1 MKRAAGRPK
10 DLLALEHLGALR
22 EEIDRE
28 AVSRPAPLQVAE
40 VLEALLD
47 DVHVVRLVAGQV
59 AQDVE
64 HELGHGAEAGAL
76 DDDLEPLV
84 ERARDLERHG
94 LDLGHGRS
102 LARRAALDHSC
113 GSALQSRLTPL
124 HSQRSVTHDL
134 EAPSACACATA
145 ASSPSPCRRRPGRL
159 FVRRRRRLGRSRPA
173 RLPAHQA
180 SAEPVELRLG
190 YFPNV
195 THATALAGIK
205 QGFFEEALPDNVTLT
220 TTPFNAGPEAV
231 EAIFSGGLDA
241 SFIGPN
247 PAINAFARSKGEAIR
262 IVSGATSGGAYLVV
276 KPEITSA
283 AQLKGKK
290 LATPQLGNT
299 QDVALRAWLKEQGLS
314 SDAQG
319 GGDVSILPQP
329 NAQTLDTFRSGDI
342 DGAWVPEPWATRL
355 VQEGGG
361 TVLVDERDLWPDGQY
376 VTTHLVVTPTFLE
389 APSGRRQGAPG
400 RGPRRRPTTSTTTR
414 PRRRRWSTRPSRT

>member
-1 MKRAAGRPK
+1 MHYSPGDA
-10 DLLALEHLGALR
+10 
-22 EEIDRE
+22 
-28 AVSRPAPLQVAE
+28 
-40 VLEALLD
+40 
-47 DVHVVRLVAGQV
+47 
-59 AQDVE
+59 
-64 HELGHGAEAGAL
+64 
-76 DDDLEPLV
+76 
-84 ERARDLERHG
+84 
-94 LDLGHGRS
+94 
-102 LARRAALDHSC
+102 
-113 GSALQSRLTPL
+113 L
-124 HSQRSVTHDL
+124 HSQRSVTTTKET
-134 EAPSACACATA
+134 EACPCATA
-145 ASSPSPCRRRPGRL
+145 ASSPSPWSP
-159 FVRRRRRLGRSRPA
+159 SPWSPA
-173 RLPAHQA
+173 TSSGAGGSAGPTGAGSGSPA

-205 QGFFEEALPDNVTLT
+205 QGFFEESLPDNVTLT

-283 AQLKGKK
+283 AQLKGTK

-314 SDAQG
+314 SDTQG

-376 VTTHLVVTPTFLE
+376 VTTQLVVTPTFLE
-389 APSGRRQGAPG
+389 AHPDVVKALLTGVLKATDYVNDDPTEAQAVVNQAIADVTQKGLPEAVLAAAWPNLTFTVDPIASSLATSAAEATDLGLLDETDLTGIYDLTLLNEVLREAGRPEIPAP
-400 RGPRRRPTTSTTTR
+400 
-414 PRRRRWSTRPSRT
+414 